1 MAVSLMGI
9 PVADEPKDSVMWK
22 EADAF
27 MAQMSPTLQPTQRDA
42 IFTAINGNTKKLE
55 NVRNARNSK
64 PTYPANVK
72 VTEPAGNLRLY
83 TPTTSTN
90 NTLLIYRQFEQL
102 CPVLQR
108 SLF

>member
-42 IFTAINGNTKKLE
+42 ICTAINGNTKML
-55 NVRNARNSK
+55 
-64 PTYPANVK
+64 
-72 VTEPAGNLRLY
+72 
-83 TPTTSTN
+83 
-90 NTLLIYRQFEQL
+90 
-102 CPVLQR
+102 
-108 SLF
+108 

>member
-64 PTYPANVK
+64 PTYPVNVK

-83 TPTTSTN
+83 TLPLPPTIHCLS
-90 NTLLIYRQFEQL
+90 ICMAEDGQSA
-102 CPVLQR
+102 V
-108 SLF
+108 

>member
-9 PVADEPKDSVMWK
+9 PVADEPKDSVMRK

-27 MAQMSPTLQPTQRDA
+27 MARMSPTLQPTQRDA
-42 IFTAINGNTKKLE
+42 IFTAINGNTKKLY
-55 NVRNARNSK
+55 NAALVLK
-64 PTYPANVK
+64 ITHTYPANVK

-90 NTLLIYRQFEQL
+90 NTLLIYL
-102 CPVLQR
+102 HG
-108 SLF
+108 

>member
-42 IFTAINGNTKKLE
+42 IFTAINNKI
-55 NVRNARNSK
+55 
-64 PTYPANVK
+64 
-72 VTEPAGNLRLY
+72 
-83 TPTTSTN
+83 
-90 NTLLIYRQFEQL
+90 NTLIFPFIFRYDHLHF
-102 CPVLQR
+102 
-108 SLF
+108 S